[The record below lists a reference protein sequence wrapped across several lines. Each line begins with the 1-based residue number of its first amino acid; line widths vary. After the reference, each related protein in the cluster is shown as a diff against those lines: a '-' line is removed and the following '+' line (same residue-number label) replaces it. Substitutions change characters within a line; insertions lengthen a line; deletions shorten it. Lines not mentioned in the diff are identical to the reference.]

1 MSNSEY
7 MEKTENSTS
16 NSTGN
21 TCDEHSSDAV
31 MTAGSVGLPF
41 IAIAGILS
49 NILAIAALKVAIK
62 ELRPVHRFLIN
73 LSITDIL
80 LCSSTVGITG
90 FYIWQCNDTMYIVNA
105 ICLFLFSTCMTGQAG
120 SLLILALDHYFA
132 IVYPLRYQCI
142 LNKKR
147 CYSMIGILW
156 IGVIC
161 FQIPYTV
168 CSFSKPPSTYAYD
181 FDNYCEVEGIVIAAY
196 LVICFLGML
205 VIYVRVLLE
214 IQGMKSTNMSSTHR
228 PGQSKKAI
236 KTTLLLLGT
245 YFLCIGPQWVA
256 TLAVPSDAQ
265 KLRSRTNAILL
276 CILLMNCVCDPLIYS
291 LRMRDVK
298 QGYDKLI
305 SICKLKNAVRDQT
318 PCDVIPYGR

>member
-1 MSNSEY
+1 MFPNTLY
-7 MEKTENSTS
+7 CVFLLKT
-16 NSTGN
+16 
-21 TCDEHSSDAV
+21 
-31 MTAGSVGLPF
+31 PF
-41 IAIAGILS
+41 
-49 NILAIAALKVAIK
+49 NICIRLQQL
-62 ELRPVHRFLIN
+62 LRSRRN
-73 LSITDIL
+73 
-80 LCSSTVGITG
+80 CSS
-90 FYIWQCNDTMYIVNA
+90 
-105 ICLFLFSTCMTGQAG
+105 CLPCYLFPR
-120 SLLILALDHYFA
+120 H
-132 IVYPLRYQCI
+132 V
-142 LNKKR
+142 
-147 CYSMIGILW
+147 
-156 IGVIC
+156 
-161 FQIPYTV
+161 
-168 CSFSKPPSTYAYD
+168 
-181 FDNYCEVEGIVIAAY
+181 
-196 LVICFLGML
+196 

-318 PCDVIPYGR
+318 PCDVITYGR